1 MTNTPQCSI
10 SLLPNGSLVMH
21 LLKRNGEAYDIEL
34 PQGNAE
40 PILRELLR
48 QKQQDPESGIGE
60 RAGAT
65 AFALKQIL
73 ESMGQQ
79 HAITRVAAG
88 KKALGLTTSKSLD
101 DLGL

>member
-1 MTNTPQCSI
+1 MAQCAI
-10 SLLPNGSLVMH
+10 SLLPNGTLVMH
-21 LLKRNGEAYDIEL
+21 LAKRNGEAYDIEL
-34 PQGNAE
+34 PEGRVEATLRG
-40 PILRELLR
+40 ILQRR
-48 QKQQDPESGIGE
+48 QSNPESGIGE

-79 HAITRVAAG
+79 HAITRVPAE
-88 KKALGLTTSKSLD
+88 KKAQGLSTNKSLD